1 MQRREWYKIDYGSK
15 VGVKGDLIYYTYE
28 AAKAKAGKYPV
39 RKVVVDET
47 WAEPQE
53 EWVTP
58 TDEDARHRPMVEVS
72 FLGDWLDARLLA
84 VVEHNDTR
92 CFVVRECFDL
102 KGHVETYVRCRMKAS
117 ERNKR

>member
-1 MQRREWYKIDYGSK
+1 MQRREWYMIDYDAIVGS
-15 VGVKGDLIYYTYE
+15 KGDLVYYTYE

-47 WAEPQE
+47 WEEPEE

-58 TDEDARHRPMVEVS
+58 TDEDARHRPMVQVR
-72 FLGDWLDARLLA
+72 FLGDWYDAKLLA
-84 VVEHNDTR
+84 VVCHGKNKFIVEEDR
-92 CFVVRECFDL
+92 PDWGEVVRLYDI
-102 KGHVETYVRCRMKAS
+102 CRMKAS

>member
-1 MQRREWYKIDYGSK
+1 MIDYDAI
-15 VGVKGDLIYYTYE
+15 VGCKGDLVYYTYE
-28 AAKAKAGKYPV
+28 SAKAKAGKYPV

-47 WAEPQE
+47 WTEPEE

-72 FLGDWLDARLLA
+72 LLGDWLDARLLA
-84 VVEHNDTR
+84 VVERDNEPR
-92 CFVVRECFDL
+92 YVVFD
-102 KGHVETYVRCRMKAS
+102 GDCDDIDIYSQCRMRVS